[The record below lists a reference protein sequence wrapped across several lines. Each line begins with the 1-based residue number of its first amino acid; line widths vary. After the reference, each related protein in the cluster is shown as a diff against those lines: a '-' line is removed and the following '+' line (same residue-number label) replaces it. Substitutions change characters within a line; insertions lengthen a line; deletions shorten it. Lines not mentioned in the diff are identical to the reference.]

1 MTPTIPTPVPAN
13 VHLQMLVP
21 HDPVDVPRSSFA
33 ACDALLSEID
43 QQNMLS
49 ADFGYTLFR
58 SVCNIVG
65 RHLQH
70 CRECA

>member
-13 VHLQMLVP
+13 VHLQMPVP
-21 HDPVDVPRSSFA
+21 HDAVDVPFT
-33 ACDALLSEID
+33 ACDALLSEIE
-43 QQNMLS
+43 QPNMIS

-65 RHLQH
+65 
-70 CRECA
+70 